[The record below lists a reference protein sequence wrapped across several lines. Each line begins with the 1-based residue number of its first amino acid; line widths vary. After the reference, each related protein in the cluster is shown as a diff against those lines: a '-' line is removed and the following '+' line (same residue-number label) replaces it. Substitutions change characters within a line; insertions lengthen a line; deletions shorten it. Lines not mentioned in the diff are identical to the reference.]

1 MGFENAGIEDD
12 IAINGTLFQR
22 IVIFFM
28 LEKLFFHHA
37 GLKLQKTKSVSY
49 SPHPHDQHL
58 MHVFCDVI
66 SEGHPPICIPSVEG
80 FKFSGKWFG
89 NKDFV
94 KRKIEIQIS
103 EKIQEISDL

>member
-1 MGFENAGIEDD
+1 
-12 IAINGTLFQR
+12 
-22 IVIFFM
+22 
-28 LEKLFFHHA
+28 
-37 GLKLQKTKSVSY
+37 
-49 SPHPHDQHL
+49 

-103 EKIQEISDL
+103 EKIQEISELNVSPLFKQNF